1 MKINL
6 NQCPSL
12 PVFKGITSIRAL
24 TDSHQEA
31 RAESELLSK
40 IANDAKKQNNILVLN
55 CGDLF
60 CGVYSRDLMA
70 DLYLKFKQLNP
81 NVEIVIALGN
91 NDPISSKDKY
101 APKNPNDNRNS
112 VDFYK
117 DTIKEFQKNGISVV
131 CANIKDKDTGKTPS
145 WIKPYTIVERGGD
158 RIFVT
163 GFCIDRL
170 PHKQLNIDVVSQK
183 EAFTLLKEAIKR
195 EKADAIVVLNHDY
208 SDTSRDLYN
217 FARSLG
223 FNIDLIIGGH
233 DHDNPKT
240 EPEVRLYSPK
250 TFSKSMFEIDLAI
263 KDNINKLMNI
273 NEVESGKSKV
283 SDEFEQILQPYEK
296 QSGILDSVAP
306 HVLNLPK
313 FYAHPGSL
321 GTLIADGIKNFAG
334 TDIAFFASN
343 IVKVPLYYQEGKNVL
358 NYDTRKIITFDS
370 TVQKAE
376 LSSGELKEVLT
387 SALENR
393 LKLGEQN
400 SRFLQ
405 CSSNIK
411 IVGEG
416 NSSDKTYF
424 IKQIFIDGQPLLD
437 SNGEPINP
445 DRKISCAFD
454 NYIPTDGRSL
464 ALQNA
469 SKTDVFTDGKKL
481 RIDEVLKKQLQA
493 AKGKYQKGITYPKYE
508 LSESII

>member
-208 SDTSRDLYN
+208 SDTSRD
-217 FARSLG
+217 RSC
-223 FNIDLIIGGH
+223 
-233 DHDNPKT
+233 
-240 EPEVRLYSPK
+240 RW
-250 TFSKSMFEIDLAI
+250 
-263 KDNINKLMNI
+263 NK
-273 NEVESGKSKV
+273 
-283 SDEFEQILQPYEK
+283 
-296 QSGILDSVAP
+296 
-306 HVLNLPK
+306 
-313 FYAHPGSL
+313 
-321 GTLIADGIKNFAG
+321 
-334 TDIAFFASN
+334 
-343 IVKVPLYYQEGKNVL
+343 
-358 NYDTRKIITFDS
+358 
-370 TVQKAE
+370 
-376 LSSGELKEVLT
+376 
-387 SALENR
+387 
-393 LKLGEQN
+393 
-400 SRFLQ
+400 
-405 CSSNIK
+405 
-411 IVGEG
+411 
-416 NSSDKTYF
+416 
-424 IKQIFIDGQPLLD
+424 
-437 SNGEPINP
+437 
-445 DRKISCAFD
+445 
-454 NYIPTDGRSL
+454 
-464 ALQNA
+464 
-469 SKTDVFTDGKKL
+469 
-481 RIDEVLKKQLQA
+481 
-493 AKGKYQKGITYPKYE
+493 
-508 LSESII
+508 